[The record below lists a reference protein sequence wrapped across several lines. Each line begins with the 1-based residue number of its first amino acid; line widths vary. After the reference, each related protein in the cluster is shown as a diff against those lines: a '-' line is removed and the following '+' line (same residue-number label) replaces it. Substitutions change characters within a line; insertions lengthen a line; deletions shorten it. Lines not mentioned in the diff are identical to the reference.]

1 MLADGV
7 KLPAS
12 SSPWRWNYLLWL
24 VCSCCLAGVGDLT
37 RTQEISCYPPCL
49 LPPILSPVCL
59 VCAGRVFITR
69 DDQEEDS
76 VGHCHKLEHQQWMC
90 YLMHSFR
97 QMRNQN
103 INSQFTFT
111 TSPFPPSPRRH
122 CHWWIANCAI
132 SGVAI
137 LTSFIYRD
145 LFSASGITK

>member
-1 MLADGV
+1 ML
-7 KLPAS
+7 S
-12 SSPWRWNYLLWL
+12 SVRL
-24 VCSCCLAGVGDLT
+24 VS
-37 RTQEISCYPPCL
+37 CL
-49 LPPILSPVCL
+49 LSV
-59 VCAGRVFITR
+59 GRFFITR

-137 LTSFIYRD
+137 LTPFTNILQRLIFRIRHHEVKHRPSNEVSDAGTRQWSSYLHRAIMCN
-145 LFSASGITK
+145 A